1 MTESPDRND
10 SRALRRKQ
18 VLRRRA
24 TAIAILVALPVAIV
38 LAIELPSGSG
48 RTPTA
53 KPPAVTTRPAIPL
66 HRSPPRE
73 IRGVHVTL
81 GLAGQN
87 IDRYIALRRHG
98 LNTLEVDVKDERGYV
113 GFDTGTVPLARRVGA
128 ARPYYKPW
136 QLARRVHSAGLYL
149 IGRVVTFE
157 DPALAEHRPRL
168 AVRTTSGAIWR
179 NNAGLAWSNP
189 YDRRVWAYNVAIA
202 AAAAKAGFDE
212 IQFDYVRF
220 PSDGDLSIIR
230 YPGPHPQPMDAT
242 IPAFAAYAEPRVHA
256 AGARLSVDVFGL
268 SATRDQGIGQR
279 PRQISPYVDAV
290 YPMAYPSHY
299 TPGEFG
305 VSDPNAKPLET
316 VAYTMRDFRR
326 ALRGRK
332 AKLIPWLQD
341 FSLGRTYTLAEVR
354 AQIVAARA
362 AHAHGFMLWN
372 AAGVYTV
379 AALAPPGSCKP
390 SMQLCTDQ
398 RLR

>member
-1 MTESPDRND
+1 MTQPSDRME
-10 SRALRRKQ
+10 RQAVRRRQ
-18 VLRRRA
+18 VRRRRA
-24 TAIAILVALPVAIV
+24 TAVGVLLAIAAAIV
-38 LAIELPSGSG
+38 LAVELPSGSS
-48 RTPTA
+48 RAPVA
-53 KPPAVTTRPAIPL
+53 KPPEVTPPPRVRL
-66 HRSPPRE
+66 HRAPPRE

-81 GLAGQN
+81 GLAGRHLE
-87 IDRYIALRRHG
+87 RYVALRKHG

-113 GFDTGTVPLARRVGA
+113 GFDTAAVPLAGRIGA

-136 QLARRVHSAGLYL
+136 QLARRVHAAGLYL

-179 NNAGLAWSNP
+179 NDAGLAWSNP
-189 YDRRVWAYNVAIA
+189 YDRRVWEYDVDVAVA
-202 AAAAKAGFDE
+202 AARAGFDE

-230 YPGPHPQPMDAT
+230 YPGPHAQPMNAT
-242 IPAFAAYAEPRVHA
+242 IPAFAAYAEKRIHA
-256 AGARLSVDVFGL
+256 AGARISVDVFGL

-279 PRQISPYVDAV
+279 PRQISRFVDTV

-305 VSDPNAKPLET
+305 IDEPNAKPLET

-326 ALRGRK
+326 ALRGRRT
-332 AKLIPWLQD
+332 KLVPWLQD
-341 FSLGRTYTLAEVR
+341 FSLGRAYTLREVQ

-372 AAGVYTV
+372 PLGEYTV
-379 AALAPPGSCKP
+379 AALKPPYSP
-390 SMQLCTDQ
+390 MH
-398 RLR
+398 LRGPLR